1 MRLAISSLL
10 LFFCTSVIGQQISIG
25 AKGGLTVGTQQNRRA
40 LPSYHGLLFFETS
53 NAGKDMGNGI
63 LNSLGLFTQLGYHR
77 KGSSLAFI
85 SYTGILVE
93 DVFHNLSLTVGGKS
107 YYNMDPFTFYFGL
120 GARLDVTAGVDLNTQ
135 YLSNQVRPVNA
146 GLWIGGGAEWTIP
159 KFPMGLVLEV
169 SLNPDLTP
177 QIFVPPGTQRQYY
190 DYSTN
195 TWKTQ
200 AVPEERIINLTF
212 EVSLGFK
219 FNLSKQ
225 TN

>member
-10 LFFCTSVIGQQISIG
+10 LFLSFSVVAQQMSFG

-40 LPSYHGLLFFETS
+40 LPSYHGLLFFESS
-53 NAGKDMGNGI
+53 NAGKDMGNGV
-63 LNSLGLFTQLGYHR
+63 LNSLGFFTQLGYHR
-77 KGSSLAFI
+77 KGSSLAYV
-85 SYTGILVE
+85 SYVGFRPD
-93 DVFHNLSLTVGGKS
+93 DVFHNLSLTIGGKS
-107 YYNMDPFTFYFGL
+107 YYAMDPFIFYFGL
-120 GARLDVTAGVDLNTQ
+120 GARLDVTVSDSLTTQ
-135 YLSNQVRPVNA
+135 YTSSQINRFNA

-177 QIFVPPGTQRQYY
+177 QIFVPPGTVRQYY

-219 FNLSKQ
+219 FNIPKQ